1 MLIVLWLD
9 VTCVLSIGKCGT
21 LIVYS
26 HTYTHK
32 YLPFAEIP
40 ALPPLQHD
48 PEPSEHSEQDSE
60 WADSAKEQKFK
71 RTSGPRTHDP
81 YASDDSWFM
90 PITVAVAVFLP
101 VLFCLCRV
109 RWIITRLFLGCL
121 VTQTNHHR
129 VCYHCKCATDSTFLK
144 YNLSKDFYMNCRI
157 IHTHSHWSSL
167 IYSGY
172 DSHGS

>member
-144 YNLSKDFYMNCRI
+144 YNLSKDFYMNC
-157 IHTHSHWSSL
+157 THSHWSSL